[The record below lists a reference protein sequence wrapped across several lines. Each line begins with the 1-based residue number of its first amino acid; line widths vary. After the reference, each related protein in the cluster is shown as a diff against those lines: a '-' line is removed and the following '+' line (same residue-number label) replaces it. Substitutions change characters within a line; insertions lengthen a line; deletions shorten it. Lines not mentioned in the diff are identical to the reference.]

1 MTNLTPLI
9 ERVEAASEGG
19 GEERVR
25 PLHENLARYLDP
37 QAFDGRRRS
46 KRNSDAAYRARKLA
60 TKQARAA
67 IRFML
72 KPGNLERLMATA
84 DRKDRP

>member
-1 MTNLTPLI
+1 LI
-9 ERVEAASEGG
+9 M
-19 GEERVR
+19 GENPDEDRVR

-37 QAFDGRRRS
+37 CAFDGRRRS
-46 KRNSDAAYRARKLA
+46 KRNSDAAFRARKHA

-72 KPGNLERLMATA
+72 KPGNLDRLLATA
-84 DRKDRP
+84 ARKESIDE